1 MLGMLVWNDEPTS
14 NIEGWDFDDNA
25 SWNKLWVVAPP
36 RDIDRILGLSI
47 EGHIIVEYDDRLV
60 FIICQGPHEVLVGS
74 PHIKIQIG
82 ERRTDIGE
90 EGSFEVLEMEES
102 PLVLEGMTIV
112 LDDKSWSYQDI
123 RYRLH
128 QLNRDHLDF
137 VDLRRYYF
145 Y

>member
-14 NIEGWDFDDNA
+14 NIEGWGFDDNE

-60 FIICQGPHEVLVGS
+60 FIICQAPHAILVGS

-82 ERRTDIGE
+82 ERRTNIGE

-112 LDDKSWSYQDI
+112 LYDRRWSYLDI
-123 RYRLH
+123 RDYI
-128 QLNRDHLDF
+128 N
-137 VDLRRYYF
+137 
-145 Y
+145 